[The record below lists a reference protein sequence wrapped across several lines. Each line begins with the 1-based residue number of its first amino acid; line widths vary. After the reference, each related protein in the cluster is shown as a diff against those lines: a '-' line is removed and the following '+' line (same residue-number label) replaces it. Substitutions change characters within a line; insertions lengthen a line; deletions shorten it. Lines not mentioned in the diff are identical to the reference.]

1 MKRRVP
7 NFGDCVM
14 KFDVDV
20 DNSLGISP
28 ILTSASVNRWRKEI
42 KVIKI
47 KICHVSIKKQKT
59 KQLLKDMQ
67 NLFKVNMANYK

>member
-1 MKRRVP
+1 MKRQVP

-47 KICHVSIKKQKT
+47 KICHVSIKK
-59 KQLLKDMQ
+59 
-67 NLFKVNMANYK
+67 